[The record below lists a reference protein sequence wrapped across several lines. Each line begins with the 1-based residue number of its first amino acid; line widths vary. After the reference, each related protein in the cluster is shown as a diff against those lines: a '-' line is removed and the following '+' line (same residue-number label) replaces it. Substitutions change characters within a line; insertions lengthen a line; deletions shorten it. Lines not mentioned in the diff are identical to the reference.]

1 MKCVHKPSKVQPA
14 SGFGYPQGEMSPE
27 NKGHFY
33 NFCHFLFLKTS
44 PELFSEEEFLP
55 LDPTQELIFPPELM
69 VRKAAAH
76 LPGDL
81 SGGVFSKAEGAALRP
96 HQRHTSL
103 QQTGVNA
110 DFTACQRAENLW
122 VLSSA

>member
-1 MKCVHKPSKVQPA
+1 MNLLKFNLPLV
-14 SGFGYPQGEMSPE
+14 FGYPQGEMSPE
-27 NKGHFY
+27 NRGYFC

-76 LPGDL
+76 LPGDMSRGAL
-81 SGGVFSKAEGAALRP
+81 SKAEGTQLPDFIRNT
-96 HQRHTSL
+96 HCSRQGLMQTSQLVKGQRI
-103 QQTGVNA
+103 
-110 DFTACQRAENLW
+110 CR